1 MDHRAIFDRDAHL
14 IGSDLA
20 RVHRID
26 FERFE
31 SVGPGGDCRAAH
43 GVLVERRAELLMAL
57 GAVFIPN
64 VSDIGFD
71 VPKFGGIAPSRIG
84 ASESGI
90 FRRQRRSAGRSFKPD
105 SSRFGDEL
113 IDFRDT
119 DSIGSAGQPPGGS
132 TENRE

>member
-31 SVGPGGDCRAAH
+31 SVGSSGDCRATH
-43 GVLVERRAELLMAL
+43 GVLVERGAKLLMAL
-57 GAVFIPN
+57 GAVFISHI
-64 VSDIGFD
+64 SDIGFD
-71 VPKFGGIAPSRIG
+71 IPKFGWISPSRIG
-84 ASESGI
+84 AGESDI
-90 FRRQRRSAGRSFKPD
+90 FRRHRRSAGRSLEPD

-113 IDFRDT
+113 IDFRDM
-119 DSIGSAGQPPGGS
+119 DSIGSAGQPPGRS